1 MIGTDPTL
9 TVSEFVAVFNQT
21 VEMMY
26 PSVGIVGELANFK
39 VSKGRWVYFDLKD
52 ETSSVRF
59 FGTVNSLPGPLE
71 NGLNL
76 EVFGQPRLHPQYGFS
91 VNVRSISVVG
101 EGSLAKAQ
109 ALLARKLEME
119 GLFSEARKRPL
130 PYPPSKIGLITSVE
144 SAAYA
149 DFIKIINH
157 RWGNI
162 QIDMIDCLVQG
173 VDAPAQIVSA
183 IEHLNQ
189 VAEPPEA
196 LIIIRGGGSADDL
209 AAFSTE
215 QVVRAVAGSR
225 IPTLVAVGH
234 EVDVSLAEL
243 AADRRAST
251 PSNAAELLVPDITDE
266 SRSLVH
272 MKKQMSQALQNIYS
286 DKKQHAEQIRGI
298 LGDMLDNIFIQ
309 NLQDLQQKKLI
320 LGALDPKRPLSRG
333 YALVKGIDGKLVKTV
348 KAALASDKLTIDLS
362 DGTVMAKVDK
372 GEQG

>member
-9 TVSEFVAVFNQT
+9 TVSEFVAVFNQS

-52 ETSSVRF
+52 ETSSVKF

-91 VNVRSISVVG
+91 INVRSMSVVG

-109 ALLARKLEME
+109 ALLAKKLEME
-119 GLFSEARKRPL
+119 GLFSESRKRPL
-130 PYPPSKIGLITSVE
+130 PYPPARIGLITSVE

-183 IEHLNQ
+183 VEHFNQ
-189 VAEPPEA
+189 MAYPPET

-225 IPTLVAVGH
+225 IPTLVAIGH
-234 EVDVSLAEL
+234 EVDLSLAEL
-243 AADRRAST
+243 AADKRAST
-251 PSNAAELLVPDITDE
+251 PSNAAELLVPDMQNERKHLRDIRGDL
-266 SRSLVH
+266 SR
-272 MKKQMSQALQNIYS
+272 ALQAIYS
-286 DKKQHAEQIRGI
+286 DKKDLADWSKER
-298 LGDMLDNIFIQ
+298 LGEILDNIVIQ
-309 NLQDLQQKKLI
+309 SENDVQQKKMI
-320 LGALDPKRPLSRG
+320 LKAFDPTLPLSRG
-333 YALVKGIDGKLVKTV
+333 YALVRGVDGKLIRTVAEAEKAGKLMINLEDGRISAKTI
-348 KAALASDKLTIDLS
+348 K
-362 DGTVMAKVDK
+362 
-372 GEQG
+372 E

>member
-1 MIGTDPTL
+1 
-9 TVSEFVAVFNQT
+9 
-21 VEMMY
+21 
-26 PSVGIVGELANFK
+26 
-39 VSKGRWVYFDLKD
+39 
-52 ETSSVRF
+52 
-59 FGTVNSLPGPLE
+59 
-71 NGLNL
+71 
-76 EVFGQPRLHPQYGFS
+76 